1 MGEKHNYF
9 NLRGGELTEADN
21 GRFNVTKDEKDR
33 HFFKVPSLRNV
44 ELTFPYFHD
53 GSTANLADA
62 IKMMAK
68 VQRNKDLT
76 KDEITQIEDFLKSLT
91 GEYKGKLVTKL
102 NDKDVQ

>member
-1 MGEKHNYF
+1 
-9 NLRGGELTEADN
+9 
-21 GRFNVTKDEKDR
+21 
-33 HFFKVPSLRNV
+33 VPSLRNV

>member
-1 MGEKHNYF
+1 
-9 NLRGGELTEADN
+9 
-21 GRFNVTKDEKDR
+21 
-33 HFFKVPSLRNV
+33 
-44 ELTFPYFHD
+44 
-53 GSTANLADA
+53 
-62 IKMMAK
+62 KMMAK